1 MSTQAEYATILY
13 ETADHTA
20 WITLNRPEKRNAQS
34 DELRTEMSLALE
46 RAGLDPDVHVV
57 VITGAGD
64 QAFSAGAD
72 IDEFPTRQLVD
83 GVANK
88 ARRRPHETIR
98 VLPKPVV
105 AMVNG
110 LALGGGCELVLA
122 ADLAI
127 AADTAKFGQPEIRVG
142 VIPGCG
148 GTQVLPRLMGEKRA
162 KEFIFSGRMMDAD
175 EALGYGIVNRVVPFA
190 ELRGATEK
198 LVSDLL
204 RNSPAILK
212 IAKMAVNKSLDLP
225 LTVGMDYER
234 ELFAMCFGTADQKEG
249 AKAFFEKRKP
259 DYTGR

>member
-1 MSTQAEYATILY
+1 MPIEAEYKTVIY
-13 ETADHTA
+13 EVDGHTA

-34 DELRTEMSLALE
+34 DELRVEMSHALE
-46 RAGLDPDVHVV
+46 RAGLDPDVYVV
-57 VITGAGD
+57 VLTGTGD

-72 IDEFPTRQLVD
+72 IDEFPTRQVVD
-83 GVANK
+83 AVAYK
-88 ARRRPHETIR
+88 ARRRPHEAIR
-98 VLPKPVV
+98 GLSKPVI

-127 AADTAKFGQPEIRVG
+127 AADTARFGQPEIRVG

-162 KEFIFSGRMMDAD
+162 KEFIFTGRMMDAD
-175 EALGYGIVNRVVPFA
+175 EALSYGIVNKVVPAA
-190 ELRGATEK
+190 ELRAATEK
-198 LVSDLL
+198 MVSDLL

-234 ELFAMCFGTADQKEG
+234 EAYAMCFGTADQKEG
-249 AKAFFEKRKP
+249 ANAFFEKRKP
-259 DYTGR
+259 EYTGR

>member
-1 MSTQAEYATILY
+1 MPMEAEYKTVLY
-13 ETADHTA
+13 EVDGRTA

-34 DELRTEMSLALE
+34 DELRVEMSSALE
-46 RAGLDPDVHVV
+46 RAGLDPDVHIV

-72 IDEFPTRQLVD
+72 IDEFPTR
-83 GVANK
+83 
-88 ARRRPHETIR
+88 PHEAIR
-98 VLPKPVV
+98 GLSKPVI

-175 EALGYGIVNRVVPFA
+175 EALSYGIVNKVVPAA
-190 ELRGATEK
+190 ELREATEK
-198 LVSDLL
+198 MVSDLL

-234 ELFAMCFGTADQKEG
+234 EAYAMCFGTADQKEG
-249 AKAFFEKRKP
+249 ANAFFEKRKP
-259 DYTGR
+259 EYTGK

>member
-1 MSTQAEYATILY
+1 MPTQAHHATILY
-13 ETADHTA
+13 ETDGPTA

-34 DELRTEMSLALE
+34 DELRAEMSAALE

-64 QAFSAGAD
+64 RAFSAGAD

-83 GVANK
+83 GIANK
-88 ARRRPHETIR
+88 SRRRPHETIR
-98 VLPKPVV
+98 VLPKPVI

-122 ADLAI
+122 SDLAI
-127 AADTAKFGQPEIRVG
+127 AADTAQFGQPEIRVG

-175 EALGYGIVNRVVPFA
+175 EALSYGIVNKVVPFA
-190 ELRGATEK
+190 ELRDATEK

-212 IAKMAVNKSLDLP
+212 IAKLAVNKSLDLP

-234 ELFAMCFGTADQKEG
+234 ELFAMCFGTEDQKEG
-249 AKAFFEKRKP
+249 ASAFFEKRKP
-259 DYTGR
+259 GYSGR

>member
-1 MSTQAEYATILY
+1 
-13 ETADHTA
+13 
-20 WITLNRPEKRNAQS
+20 
-34 DELRTEMSLALE
+34 MSLALE

-122 ADLAI
+122 ADLAV

-162 KEFIFSGRMMDAD
+162 KEFIFTGRMMDAE

-212 IAKMAVNKSLDLP
+212 IAEDGRQQVARPAAHGRHGLRAGALRHVLRHGGPEGRRQGVL
-225 LTVGMDYER
+225 R
-234 ELFAMCFGTADQKEG
+234 EAQAGVHREIG
-249 AKAFFEKRKP
+249 ARLWE
-259 DYTGR
+259 TGR

>member
-1 MSTQAEYATILY
+1 MADYATILY
-13 ETADHTA
+13 EKADRSA
-20 WITLNRPEKRNAQS
+20 WITLNRPEKLNAQS
-34 DELRTEMSLALE
+34 DELRAEMAQALE
-46 RAGLDPDVHVV
+46 RAGLDDDVHVV
-57 VITGAGD
+57 VITGSGD

-72 IDEFPTRQLVD
+72 IDEFPTRQLNDAIV
-83 GVANK
+83 NK

-98 VLPKPVV
+98 MLPKPVV

-122 ADLAI
+122 SDLAI
-127 AADTAKFGQPEIRVG
+127 AADTARFGQPEIRVG

-162 KEFIFSGRMMDAD
+162 KELIFTGRMMEAD
-175 EALGYGIVNRVVPFA
+175 EALHYGIVNRVVPA
-190 ELRGATEK
+190 EELRAATEK

-212 IAKMAVNKSLDLP
+212 IAKLAVNKSLDLP

-234 ELFAMCFGTADQKEG
+234 ELFAMCFGTDDQKEG
-249 AKAFFEKRKP
+249 ARAFFEKRKP

>member
-1 MSTQAEYATILY
+1 MPMHAEYETIIY
-13 ETADHTA
+13 ETADRTA
-20 WITLNRPEKRNAQS
+20 WITLNRPDKRNAQN
-34 DELRTEMSLALE
+34 DELRAEMSLALE
-46 RAGLDPDVHVV
+46 RAGLDDAVHVV
-57 VITGAGD
+57 VITGSGD

-72 IDEFPTRQLVD
+72 IDEFPTRSLNAAV
-83 GVANK
+83 VNK

-98 VLPKPVV
+98 LLPKPVI

-127 AADTAKFGQPEIRVG
+127 AADTAKFGQPEI
-142 VIPGCG
+142 
-148 GTQVLPRLMGEKRA
+148 
-162 KEFIFSGRMMDAD
+162 
-175 EALGYGIVNRVVPFA
+175 VNKVVPAA
-190 ELRGATEK
+190 ELRVATEK

-234 ELFAMCFGTADQKEG
+234 ELFAMCFGTDDQKEG
-249 AKAFFEKRKP
+249 ATAFLEKRKP
-259 DYTGR
+259 TYTGR

>member
-1 MSTQAEYATILY
+1 MQAEYATILY

-98 VLPKPVV
+98 VLPKPVI

-162 KEFIFSGRMMDAD
+162 KEFIFSGRMMDAE
-175 EALGYGIVNRVVPFA
+175 EALNYGIVNKVVPPA
-190 ELRGATEK
+190 ELREATETM
-198 LVSDLL
+198 VSDLL

-225 LTVGMDYER
+225 LSVGMDYER

-249 AKAFFEKRKP
+249 ANAFFEKRKP

>member
-1 MSTQAEYATILY
+1 MPMQAEYATVLY
-13 ETADHTA
+13 EVDGSTA

-46 RAGLDPDVHVV
+46 RTGLDPDVHVV

-98 VLPKPVV
+98 VLPKPVI

-122 ADLAI
+122 ADLAV
-127 AADTAKFGQPEIRVG
+127 AADTARFGQPEIRVG

-162 KEFIFSGRMMDAD
+162 KEFIFSGRMMDAE
-175 EALGYGIVNRVVPFA
+175 EALSYGIVNKVVPLA
-190 ELRGATEK
+190 DLREATEK
-198 LVSDLL
+198 MASDLL

-249 AKAFFEKRKP
+249 ATAFFEKRKP
-259 DYTGR
+259 EYTGR

>member
-1 MSTQAEYATILY
+1 MEAEYATIIY
-13 ETADHTA
+13 EKAGRTA
-20 WITLNRPEKRNAQS
+20 WITLNRPDKRNAQS
-34 DELRTEMSLALE
+34 DELRVEMAHALE
-46 RAGLDPDVHVV
+46 LAGLDEDVQII
-57 VITGAGD
+57 VITGSGD

-72 IDEFPTRQLVD
+72 IDEFPTRLLTD
-83 GVANK
+83 AVAYK
-88 ARRRPHETIR
+88 SRRRPHEAIR
-98 VLPKPVV
+98 MIPKPVI

-162 KEFIFSGRMMDAD
+162 KEFIFTGRMMDAD
-175 EALGYGIVNRVVPFA
+175 EALSYGIVNQVVPAA
-190 ELRGATEK
+190 ELRAATEK

-234 ELFAMCFGTADQKEG
+234 ELYAMCFGTADQKEG
-249 AKAFFEKRKP
+249 ATAFLEKRKP
-259 DYTGR
+259 TYCGR